1 MDSWNTVRLL
11 GSALVPRTVHLHGL
25 ATAGAMLTCI
35 AIVLNVGPFAGAPGS
50 APTTMAGASAG
61 KRLATEQRA
70 ARSLAPWDVDLQ
82 VDKPPSL
89 EPEFAERVAA
99 LTQPS
104 PFMFASAAPAPARP
118 AWAKHADDADGA
130 PPAAEP
136 AAESQPEQSDV
147 ARDAIVGVWAPGTCS
162 ARDFRDGL
170 LPTIINTEGAWAGET
185 FCLFTKRRQTES
197 GWAVVAKCSNARERW
212 TSNVRLTVS
221 DNRLTWTSRRGTQA
235 YARCA
240 PDVLMAQAN
249 SRP

>member
-1 MDSWNTVRLL
+1 
-11 GSALVPRTVHLHGL
+11 
-25 ATAGAMLTCI
+25 MLTCI
-35 AIVLNVGPFAGAPGS
+35 AIILNMGPFAGAPGN
-50 APTTMAGASAG
+50 APTTAGTSVG
-61 KRLATEQRA
+61 KPLATEQRV
-70 ARSLAPWDVDLQ
+70 ARSLARWDTDLQ
-82 VDKPPSL
+82 VDRPRSL

-104 PFMFASAAPAPARP
+104 PFIFASAAPAPAPP
-118 AWAKHADDADGA
+118 AWAEDAGEADRA
-130 PPAAEP
+130 PP
-136 AAESQPEQSDV
+136 AAESQPEQAGDA

-170 LPTIINTEGAWAGET
+170 LPTITNTEGAWAGET

-221 DNRLTWTSRRGTQA
+221 ENRLTWTSRRGTQA